1 MSHRKFSAPRHGSL
15 AFLPRKRAKRHRG
28 KVKAFP
34 ADDQSANAHLT
45 AYIGYKAGMTHI
57 LRDLDKPGSKAH
69 KKQIVEAVTIIE
81 CPKMVGVGVVGYVKT
96 PQGLRALTTVW
107 ASNLSEEF
115 KRRYYKNWAKS
126 KKKAFSKWQAR
137 NPGSDDKSATTKE
150 AEERF
155 EKIAKNCQVVRL
167 IVHTK
172 IRSAGLKFRQ
182 RKAHVM
188 EIQING
194 GDAQAKVNFAKGLL
208 EQEIPINS
216 VFNKDE
222 MIDTIGVTK
231 GRGMEGVVTRWGVT
245 RLPRKSHRG
254 LRKVACIGS
263 WHPARVAYSVA
274 RVGQYG
280 YHHRTELR
288 KKIYMIGEGV
298 VREDGKRVYNSATTE
313 HDLTEKAITPMGG
326 FPHYGEVLQD
336 FLMLKGS
343 VPGCKKRPITLRK
356 CLHTPT
362 TTAAK
367 EETTL
372 KFIDTSSKLGHGR
385 FQCAEEKCKFM
396 GPTKKN
402 PTGEYKKPEYKEGK
416 KKN

>member
-15 AFLPRKRAKRHRG
+15 AFLPRKRARRHRG

-34 ADDQSANAHLT
+34 KDTNEGSPALT

-57 LRDLDKPGSKAH
+57 LRDLDRPGSKAH

-81 CPKMVGVGVVGYVKT
+81 CPKMVGAGIVGYTQT

-107 ASNLSEEF
+107 ASNLSDEF
-115 KRRYYKNWAKS
+115 KRRYYKNWTKS
-126 KKKAFSKWQAR
+126 KKKAFSKYQAR
-137 NPGSDDKSATTKE
+137 ANADKQDQTE
-150 AEERF
+150 FNERVQQI
-155 EKIAKNCQVVRL
+155 KKNCQVVRL
-167 IVHTK
+167 IAHTQL
-172 IRSAGLKFRQ
+172 SVLKQFRM
-182 RKAHVM
+182 RKSHVM
-188 EIQING
+188 EIQVNG
-194 GDAQAKVNFAKGLL
+194 GSVDAKVDFALGLL
-208 EQEIPINS
+208 EKPIPVKS
-216 VFNKDE
+216 VFADNE

-231 GRGMEGVVTRWGVT
+231 GRGTEGVVTRWGVT
-245 RLPRKSHRG
+245 RLPRKTHRG

-298 VREDGKRVYNSATTE
+298 TKENGEKKYNSATTE

-326 FPHYGEVLQD
+326 FPHYGKVLQD
-336 FLMLKGS
+336 FIMLKGS

-356 CLHTPT
+356 PLHTPT

-367 EETTL
+367 EEVTL

-385 FQCAEEKCKFM
+385 FQTRNEKIKFM
-396 GPTKKN
+396 GPTKNNINAAKV
-402 PTGEYKKPEYKEGK
+402 PLSEQ
-416 KKN
+416 

>member
-15 AFLPRKRAKRHRG
+15 AFLPRKRARRHRG

-34 ADDQSANAHLT
+34 KDTNEGSPALT

-57 LRDLDKPGSKAH
+57 LRDLDRPGSKAH

-81 CPKMVGVGVVGYVKT
+81 CPKMVGAGIVGYTQT

-107 ASNLSEEF
+107 ASNLNEEF
-115 KRRYYKNWAKS
+115 KRRYYKNWTKS
-126 KKKAFSKWQAR
+126 KKKAFSKYQAR
-137 NPGSDDKSATTKE
+137 ANADKQDQTE
-150 AEERF
+150 FNERVQQI
-155 EKIAKNCQVVRL
+155 KKNCQIVRL
-167 IVHTK
+167 IAHTQ
-172 IRSAGLKFRQ
+172 ISALKQFRM
-182 RKAHVM
+182 RKSHVM
-188 EIQING
+188 EIQVNG
-194 GDAQAKVNFAKGLL
+194 GSVEAKVDFALGLL
-208 EQEIPINS
+208 EKDIPVKS
-216 VFNKDE
+216 VFADNE

-231 GRGMEGVVTRWGVT
+231 GRGTEGVVTRWGVT
-245 RLPRKSHRG
+245 RLPRKTHRG

-298 VREDGKRVYNSATTE
+298 TKENGEKKYNSATTE

-326 FPHYGEVLQD
+326 FPHYGKVLQD
-336 FLMLKGS
+336 FIMLKGS

-356 CLHTPT
+356 PLHTPT

-367 EETTL
+367 EEVTL

-385 FQCAEEKCKFM
+385 FQTRNEKIKFM
-396 GPTKKN
+396 GPTKN
-402 PTGEYKKPEYKEGK
+402 NINASPVPLSEQ
-416 KKN
+416 

>member
-15 AFLPRKRAKRHRG
+15 AFLPRKRARRHRG

-34 ADDQSANAHLT
+34 KDTNAGEPSLT

-57 LRDLDKPGSKAH
+57 LRDLDRPGSKAH

-81 CPKMVGVGVVGYVKT
+81 CPKMVGVGIVGYVQT

-107 ASNLSEEF
+107 ATGELSEEF
-115 KRRYYKNWAKS
+115 RRRYYKNWTKS
-126 KKKAFSKWQAR
+126 KKKAFTKYRAR
-137 NPGSDDKSATTKE
+137 ANADKSN
-150 AEERF
+150 AEFNERIDQI
-155 EKIAKNCQVVRL
+155 KKNCQVVRL
-167 IVHTK
+167 IAHSK
-172 IRSAGLKFRQ
+172 ISELKQFRM
-182 RKAHVM
+182 RKSHVM
-188 EIQING
+188 EIQVNG
-194 GDAQAKVNFAKGLL
+194 GSVDAKVEFAKGLL
-208 EQEIPINS
+208 EKDIPVKS
-216 VFNKDE
+216 VFSDNE

-231 GRGMEGVVTRWGVT
+231 GRGTEGVVTRWGVT
-245 RLPRKSHRG
+245 RLPRKTHRG

-288 KKIYMIGEGV
+288 KKIYMVGEGV
-298 VREDGKRVYNSATTE
+298 TREDGKKVYNSATTE

-336 FLMLKGS
+336 FLMVKGS

-356 CLHTPT
+356 PLHTPT
-362 TTAAK
+362 TTAAAEK
-367 EETTL
+367 VTL

-385 FQCAEEKCKFM
+385 FQTRQEKIKFM
-396 GPTKKN
+396 GPTKNN
-402 PTGEYKKPEYKEGK
+402 PKATWPPPENKPAKAE
-416 KKN
+416 

>member
-15 AFLPRKRAKRHRG
+15 AFLPRKRARRHRG

-34 ADDQSANAHLT
+34 KDTNEGKPALT

-57 LRDLDKPGSKAH
+57 LRDLDRPGSKAH

-81 CPKMVGVGVVGYVKT
+81 CPKMVGAGIVGYVQT

-107 ASNLSEEF
+107 ASNLNDEF
-115 KRRYYKNWAKS
+115 KRRYYKNWTKS
-126 KKKAFSKWQAR
+126 KKKAFSKYQAR
-137 NPGSDDKSATTKE
+137 ANADKQDQTE
-150 AEERF
+150 FNERIQQI
-155 EKIAKNCQVVRL
+155 KKNCQVVRL
-167 IVHTK
+167 IAHTQL
-172 IRSAGLKFRQ
+172 SVLKQFRM
-182 RKAHVM
+182 RKSHVM
-188 EIQING
+188 EIQVNG
-194 GDAQAKVNFAKGLL
+194 GSVDAKVDFALALL
-208 EQEIPINS
+208 EKPIPVKS
-216 VFNKDE
+216 VFANNE

-231 GRGMEGVVTRWGVT
+231 GRGTEGVVTRWGVT
-245 RLPRKSHRG
+245 RLPRKTHRG

-288 KKIYMIGEGV
+288 KKIYMIGDGV
-298 VREDGKRVYNSATTE
+298 TQENGEKKYNSATTE
-313 HDLTEKAITPMGG
+313 HDLTEKPITPMGG
-326 FPHYGEVLQD
+326 FPHYGKVLQD
-336 FLMLKGS
+336 FIMLKGS

-356 CLHTPT
+356 PLHTPT

-367 EETTL
+367 EEVTL

-385 FQCAEEKCKFM
+385 FQTRNEKIKFM
-396 GPTKKN
+396 GPTKN
-402 PTGEYKKPEYKEGK
+402 NTEAKPVEKWEL
-416 KKN
+416 